1 MLSFIR
7 KYHVLIILMAGY
19 ATMWIDKNLISLVA
33 IPLSEEFNLT
43 KTQLGMLMSAYS
55 LGYAL
60 VSLPG
65 GMLSDRFGYK
75 KVILGCMIISAIV
88 CTVFPFASVLILFI
102 LIRFLLGVSHGSIPS
117 SSAKAIALNYEKDK
131 RVMVQSV
138 WFMGGSL
145 GGVISAYV
153 GSRIIA
159 VDWHYAYYAVAVCY
173 AISSVLIVLFL
184 KDIKLAEQN
193 RLMQQNGKVNANKS
207 SQLSLLRNKNV
218 LILSIGVFAFNMVL
232 NGSIWFPTFLKG
244 KYGLDL
250 VTIGSIQTAIYF
262 ITIATPPL
270 CGYLSSKLFN
280 DREQLFIFLSAIVS
294 ACCYAS
300 FALTHSLALVVI
312 AFGISSFTSMFTF
325 ITIKNLPHKIIPE
338 SSIGTTMGLIT
349 AISSLGGFIAPI
361 FLGFIVDK
369 SGSSFDYAYYSLAAL
384 ILIGGFICMLFINPK
399 ENK

>member
-1 MLSFIR
+1 
-7 KYHVLIILMAGY
+7 
-19 ATMWIDKNLISLVA
+19 
-33 IPLSEEFNLT
+33 
-43 KTQLGMLMSAYS
+43 
-55 LGYAL
+55 
-60 VSLPG
+60 
-65 GMLSDRFGYK
+65 
-75 KVILGCMIISAIV
+75 MIISAIV

-145 GGVISAYV
+145 GGLISAYV

>member
-1 MLSFIR
+1 
-7 KYHVLIILMAGY
+7 MAGY
-19 ATMWIDKNLISLVA
+19 TTMWIDKNLISLVA

-88 CTVFPFASVLILFI
+88 CAVFPFASVLILFI
-102 LIRFLLGVSHGSIPS
+102 LIRFLLGVGHGSIPS
-117 SSAKAIALNYEKDK
+117 SSAKAIALNYDKDK

-138 WFMGGSL
+138 WFMGGSV
-145 GGVISAYV
+145 GGLISAYV

-159 VDWHYAYYAVAVCY
+159 VDWHYAYYSVALCY
-173 AISSVLIVLFL
+173 AISAVLIVLFL
-184 KDIKLAEQN
+184 KNIQSAEQN
-193 RLMQQNGKVNANKS
+193 HQIQQKKKS
-207 SQLSLLRNKNV
+207 EVKNSGALSLLKNKNV
-218 LILSIGVFAFNMVL
+218 LVLSIGVFAFNMVL

-244 KYGLDL
+244 KFDVDL
-250 VTIGSIQTAIYF
+250 VTIGSIQTTIF
-262 ITIATPPL
+262 FLTIATPPL
-270 CGYLSSKLFN
+270 CGYLSSKFFN
-280 DREQLFIFLSAIVS
+280 NRESLFIFLSAIVS

-300 FALTHSLALVVI
+300 FAITHSLALVVI

-338 SSIGTTMGLIT
+338 ANIGTTMGLIT
-349 AISSLGGFIAPI
+349 AISSLGGFTAPI
-361 FLGFIVDK
+361 VLGYIVDK
-369 SGSSFDYAYYSLAAL
+369 SGSSFDYAYYALAAL
-384 ILIGGFICMLFINPK
+384 ILIGGFICMLFINSK
-399 ENK
+399 TNNEEMI